1 MDCVY
6 TKEGGL
12 KKMVK
17 LQENKNRWFITI
29 PKEIV
34 EFKKWE
40 KGQELLV
47 VMDFENNVQ
56 IKEAK

>member
-1 MDCVY
+1 
-6 TKEGGL
+6 
-12 KKMVK
+12 MVK

-56 IKEAK
+56 IKKAK